1 MKKLLPIFLVLLF
14 LLTACAPKEK
24 QVLTI
29 FAAGSLM
36 QPFQQ
41 LEEAFEAENPDVDV
55 QMEFHGSIQVMRR
68 VTDLHRELDLV
79 ATADQSLLPMLMYA
93 TNNPETGEP
102 YANWYLSMATNTIT
116 IAYTEKSKYAD
127 EVSAHNWFEIL
138 SRDDVRVGISD
149 PRFDAMGYRTFMA
162 FALATDFYSDSSIF
176 GNFVHGQF
184 KYPIRLKTEGEN
196 ISIIIPEIV
205 ETREDSHLVVR
216 GSSIALNSLLE
227 SGEIDYAFEY
237 VSVANQLGF
246 ETVKLPPEFGLNDPK
261 LEEYY
266 NRVTVELDF
275 QRFASVEPIFT
286 AEQIRYGLTIPTNAP
301 QPELAIRFIEFLY
314 GPKGQQIMKDNWQP
328 LFIPAQI
335 DQPENLPAELKE
347 FFGL

>member
-1 MKKLLPIFLVLLF
+1 
-14 LLTACAPKEK
+14 
-24 QVLTI
+24 
-29 FAAGSLM
+29 
-36 QPFQQ
+36 
-41 LEEAFEAENPDVDV
+41 
-55 QMEFHGSIQVMRR
+55 
-68 VTDLHRELDLV
+68 
-79 ATADQSLLPMLMYA
+79 
-93 TNNPETGEP
+93 
-102 YANWYLSMATNTIT
+102 
-116 IAYTEKSKYAD
+116 
-127 EVSAHNWFEIL
+127 
-138 SRDDVRVGISD
+138 
-149 PRFDAMGYRTFMA
+149 MA

-266 NRVTVELDF
+266 NRVTVKLDF

-301 QPELAIRFIEFLY
+301 NLNSPFVLSSSCMVPRAADHERQLATAFHPCSDR
-314 GPKGQQIMKDNWQP
+314 
-328 LFIPAQI
+328 PA
-335 DQPENLPAELKE
+335 
-347 FFGL
+347 